1 MKVCPFMICPH
12 IPAAERM
19 VYECSDRILIA
30 ANLFQEHKMG
40 MWQSRLIHITNSNNE
55 SIAGFIFNV
64 HPDPDVIY
72 VPSWMYRVLS
82 IVTDVRVVELKT
94 LECERI
100 VFESHTRE
108 FIDTENWK
116 EQLADHISK
125 FATLLPNSQI
135 YIPFN
140 GNMYGVRIVELF
152 PKSDCVAYKIKK
164 GAACDVAIAAPTI
177 LPTED
182 DTPDIPFLVFPRR
195 KKKPTVLPFTGRGF
209 VLGGPAPPKLCV
221 PAQMSYA
228 AVLRRMGRRR

>member
-19 VYECSDRILIA
+19 QYECSDRILVA

-40 MWQSRLIHITNSNNE
+40 MWQSRLIHVTNSNNE

-64 HPDPDVIY
+64 HPEPDIIY

-82 IVTDVRVVELKT
+82 VVTDVRVVELKT
-94 LECERI
+94 VECERI
-100 VFESHTRE
+100 VFEPLTKE
-108 FIDTENWK
+108 FINTENWK
-116 EQLADHISK
+116 EQLVTHVSAY
-125 FATLLPNSQI
+125 ATLLPNSQI

-140 GNMYGVRIVELF
+140 GSMYSIRIAELF

-164 GAACDVAIAAPTI
+164 GAVCDVFITTPTI
-177 LPTED
+177 IPDENV
-182 DTPDIPFLVFPRR
+182 PDIPFLVFPRR
-195 KKKPTVLPFTGRGF
+195 KKRTILPFTGRGF
-209 VLGGPAPPKLCV
+209 VLGGPAPPKNGV